1 MCPGARTSAPG
12 HVASELRDNR
22 EVHRAGTTAAG
33 CRHWTH
39 SGTPAHILACP
50 VSCRCWVSEF
60 PQRSLRCSAAINSCY
75 NRDEWQ
81 HWIDADGDCQDTRQE
96 VLIEESLEPPTFDA
110 RRCRVLSGLWRDE
123 YTGGMFTNPASLE
136 IDHLVSLANAHRS
149 GGWTWDAARKRAYAN
164 YLTDPIIWSPR
175 ARAQIA
181 TRAIKAQTRGV
192 HPRGI
197 TGATMRTP
205 GEG

>member
-1 MCPGARTSAPG
+1 MPALDSIAGLRRTSWLVLLVVAVGCQNSPNAP
-12 HVASELRDNR
+12 
-22 EVHRAGTTAAG
+22 
-33 CRHWTH
+33 
-39 SGTPAHILACP
+39 SGVQPRSIPA
-50 VSCRCWVSEF
+50 
-60 PQRSLRCSAAINSCY
+60 Y

-164 YLTDPIIWSPR
+164 DLTEPCIIWSPR